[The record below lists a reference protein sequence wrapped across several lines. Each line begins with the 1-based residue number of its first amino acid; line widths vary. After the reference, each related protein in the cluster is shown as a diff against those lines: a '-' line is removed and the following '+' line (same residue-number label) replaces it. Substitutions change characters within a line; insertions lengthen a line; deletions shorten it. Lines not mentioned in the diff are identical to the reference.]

1 MTHIELIEFIYKN
14 RFELD
19 SLYKKRV
26 DRVSKD
32 LASSRL
38 VAKVG
43 ESVEVSSAYKNF
55 VDITL
60 KRIDYGII
68 FHTYSSELQDLLK
81 YKIRYIEEKKPHYID
96 DIISLIKNIFFKLQR
111 RDEEI
116 RLLLV
121 KLENENSLDL
131 DMLLEKSM
139 DILEK
144 ITEVNR
150 ANNEIREIFYSDTYS
165 LDDSIGLFIDEI
177 NPQMIS
183 FISNISN
190 ALDRLNQFIARTRKL
205 RVQNKT
211 LFQLANNIL
220 EEKDEKLEEFLT
232 LEPKLYYMTLKRSSR
247 NKIHALPDG
256 SEFSK
261 VVRKLRL
268 IIDDFSIKAP
278 NTKIVID
285 PPDDQKLSLVN
296 LQKIEDDL
304 LSNGSEDMFDFIYNH
319 NELTTLIAQNEEK
332 ESIKDESF
340 KIFLQFIIPNNKNIE
355 LTNRYNEHNIRIA
368 KWINL

>member
-14 RFELD
+14 RYEID
-19 SLYKKRV
+19 NLYKKKV
-26 DRVSKD
+26 DRVSQD
-32 LASSRL
+32 LSSSRL
-38 VAKVG
+38 ITKVG
-43 ESVEVSSAYKNF
+43 ESVELSSAYKNF
-55 VDITL
+55 IDITL

-81 YKIRYIEEKKPHYID
+81 YKIRFIEENRPHYID
-96 DIISLIKNIFFKLQR
+96 DILNIIKNIFFKLQR

-131 DMLLEKSM
+131 DILLEKSM

-150 ANNEIREIFYSDTYS
+150 ANNEIREIFYSDIYS
-165 LDDSIGLFIDEI
+165 LEPSIGLFIDEI
-177 NPQMIS
+177 NPQMIN

-220 EEKDEKLEEFLT
+220 AEKDEKLEEHIT
-232 LEPKLYYMTLKRSSR
+232 LEPKLYYMTIRRSNR
-247 NKIHALPDG
+247 NKIHALPDS
-256 SEFSK
+256 SELSK

-268 IIDDFSIKAP
+268 IINDFSIKPP
-278 NTKIVID
+278 NKKIVID
-285 PPDDQKLSLVN
+285 PPKEQKLSLVN
-296 LQKIEDDL
+296 LQKIEDEF
-304 LSNGSEDMFDFIYNH
+304 LSKGSEDIFNSIYNH
-319 NELTTLIAQNEEK
+319 DELSILIEENQDK
-332 ESIKDESF
+332 ESLKDESF
-340 KIFLQFIIPNNKNIE
+340 KIFLQFIIPNSKNIH
-355 LTNRYNEHNIRIA
+355 LTNRYNEYNIRIA
-368 KWINL
+368 KWVN

>member
-14 RFELD
+14 RQEID
-19 SLYKKRV
+19 SLYKKKI
-26 DRVSKD
+26 DRVSKVLD
-32 LASSRL
+32 SSRL
-38 VAKVG
+38 ITKVG
-43 ESVEVSSAYKNF
+43 ESVELNSAYKNF

-81 YKIRYIEEKKPHYID
+81 YKIRFIEEKKPHYID
-96 DIISLIKNIFFKLQR
+96 DILTLIKNIFFKLQR

-131 DMLLEKSM
+131 DILLEKSM

-150 ANNEIREIFYSDTYS
+150 ANNEIREIFYSDIYS
-165 LDDSIGLFIDEI
+165 LDNSVGLFIDEI
-177 NPQMIS
+177 NPQMIN

-205 RVQNKT
+205 RVQNKI

-220 EEKDEKLEEFLT
+220 QERDEKLEEFLT
-232 LEPKLYYMTLKRSSR
+232 LEPKLYYMTIKRSNR
-247 NKIHALPDG
+247 NKIQALPDS
-256 SEFSK
+256 SELSK
-261 VVRKLRL
+261 IIRKLRL
-268 IIDDFSIKAP
+268 ILNDFSIKAP
-278 NTKIVID
+278 NKKIIID
-285 PPDDQKLSLVN
+285 PPQEQKLSLVN
-296 LQKIEDDL
+296 LQKIEDEF
-304 LSNGSEDMFDFIYNH
+304 LSNGSEDIFNSIYNH
-319 NELTTLIAQNEEK
+319 DELSNLIAENEDK

-340 KIFLQFIIPNNKNIE
+340 KIFLQFIIPNSKNIQ
-355 LTNRYNEHNIRIA
+355 LTNRYNKYNIRVA
-368 KWINL
+368 KWVNL